1 LLVWRLGGIMSVV
14 IGVRY
19 SLRVIKISE
28 DFVANIADIDDEIR
42 ERRLEC
48 NLLSPIAPVPIHIDH
63 WETECD
69 VDCTYHVGLIKD
81 RTDTRNPGMPIGD
94 NCPHVISHQVISHQ
108 A

>member
-1 LLVWRLGGIMSVV
+1 MSVV

-28 DFVANIADIDDEIR
+28 DFVANIADMDDEIR
-42 ERRLEC
+42 ERRPGC
-48 NLLSPIAPVPIHIDH
+48 NLLSPVAPVPIHIYH

-81 RTDTRNPGMPIGD
+81 RTDARKPGIHIGD
-94 NCPHVISHQVISHQ
+94 NCPHVISHQAQSVLGI
-108 A
+108 